1 VGDIDVPPPGV
12 DMTKPN
18 IARVY
23 DYLLGGKDNFAA
35 DREVAELT
43 LRVMPDARQGPRSNR
58 AFLRRAVRYLA
69 AEAGIRQFIDIGSG
83 LPTRGNVHEIAQAVD
98 PETRVVY
105 VDYDPVVLAHARALL
120 AGDFTNVIMADL
132 RAPESILNDPTVRSV
147 IDFDRPVALLLL
159 SILHHIND
167 EDDPARIMAAL
178 RAAMPPGSHLA
189 ISHLHNP
196 GSRRPED
203 AELARIGEE
212 IFKKSY
218 GVGRWRGA
226 EEILSYFGDW
236 DLVPPGLVPTSEWR
250 PDPGDDH
257 TKYLTH
263 HFVLGGVARKA

>member
-1 VGDIDVPPPGV
+1 MGDFDVPLPGV

-43 LRVMPDARQGPRSNR
+43 LRVMPDARQAPRSNR
-58 AFLRRAVRYLA
+58 AFLRRVVRYLTA
-69 AEAGIRQFIDIGSG
+69 QAGIRQFIDIGSG
-83 LPTRGNVHEIAQAVD
+83 RPTRGNVHEIAQAVD

-105 VDYDPVVLAHARALL
+105 VDYDPVVLAHSRALL
-120 AGDFTNVIMADL
+120 AGDFTSVVMGDL
-132 RAPESILNDPTVRSV
+132 REPEAILDNPTLRSA

-159 SILHHIND
+159 SILHHID
-167 EDDPARIMAAL
+167 EEYDPASIMTTL
-178 RAAMPPGSHLA
+178 RAALPTGSHLA

-203 AELARIGEE
+203 AELARIQEE
-212 IFKKSY
+212 IFKKAY
-218 GVGRWRGA
+218 GVGRWRDTD
-226 EEILSYFGDW
+226 EILAFFGDW
-236 DLVPPGLVPTSEWR
+236 ELVPPGLVPAAEWC

-257 TKYLTH
+257 MKYLTH
-263 HFVLGGVARKA
+263 YFVLGGVARKP